1 MAIPTVFMVGTERLP
16 LVQEYLNLGS
26 VVVVAPDQQ
35 TLKRWVHEMETQD
48 DARPTDDLAQYDG
61 TVVDLAGRRILT
73 HDGQLPLS
81 DLEFKVL
88 AALLTPPGRAVA
100 FRELRRIGW
109 GQAAEI
115 PDDVYAVRALVQR
128 VRAKLA
134 VADSGVKIE
143 AVRGY
148 GFRAIDERA
157 CDGTSAT
164 VSALQTA
171 GRR

>member
-1 MAIPTVFMVGTERLP
+1 VLDLP
-16 LVQEYLNLGS
+16 
-26 VVVVAPDQQ
+26 
-35 TLKRWVHEMETQD
+35 
-48 DARPTDDLAQYDG
+48 
-61 TVVDLAGRRILT
+61 GRRILT

-88 AALLTPPGRAVA
+88 AALLTPPGRAVE

-115 PDDVYAVRALVQR
+115 PDDIYAVRALIQR

-134 VADSGVKIE
+134 VAGSGVRIE

-148 GFRAIDERA
+148 GFRAIAERA

-164 VSALQTA
+164 VSILHTA
-171 GRR
+171 EGR